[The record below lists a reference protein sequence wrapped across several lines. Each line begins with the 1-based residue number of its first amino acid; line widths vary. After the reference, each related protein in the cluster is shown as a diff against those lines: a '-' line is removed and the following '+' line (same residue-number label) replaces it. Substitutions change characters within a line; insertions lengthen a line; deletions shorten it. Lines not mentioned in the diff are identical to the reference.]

1 MASSRPRPARS
12 TSRGGIS
19 GFGTAS
25 INFGGTLEF
34 DGTGITQNMM
44 FANVGA
50 GRATLR
56 FNATATTVPN
66 LIYEG
71 VISGF
76 SSPSDQIDLT
86 GLSFSGNTSL
96 TKTLVAGNTVIELT
110 ESGNVVDLTL
120 AGNHLANNFVVKND
134 GSGGTLV
141 IDPPAQTSAQNPM
154 NSIASLF
161 SQFISSWTNP
171 STALTSQTHLP
182 LASEFL
188 TAMSLPHAHG

>member
-34 DGTGITQNMM
+34 DGTGITQNVM

-50 GRATLR
+50 GKATLR

-66 LIYEG
+66 LIHEG

-110 ESGNVVDLTL
+110 ESGNVVDLTTAAPSRL
-120 AGNHLANNFVVKND
+120 GGLEYSHPVFELFRAPR
-134 GSGGTLV
+134 SG
-141 IDPPAQTSAQNPM
+141 D
-154 NSIASLF
+154 F
-161 SQFISSWTNP
+161 
-171 STALTSQTHLP
+171 STARIYGYRAP
-182 LASEFL
+182 LKPAGQVLARFED
-188 TAMSLPHAHG
+188 